1 MLEDLLQKK
10 VIELPECKRP
20 EEMDRVNDLN
30 YCHYHQSSCGEMF
43 RFKRSHNETLH
54 LDLDEVV
61 ESNHATVAFG
71 YFYPIPSY
79 VPPKTL
85 GVCANTI

>member
-1 MLEDLLQKK
+1 MEKCFNLKDLIMKLTKQRR
-10 VIELPECKRP
+10 IR
-20 EEMDRVNDLN
+20 
-30 YCHYHQSSCGEMF
+30 
-43 RFKRSHNETLH
+43 